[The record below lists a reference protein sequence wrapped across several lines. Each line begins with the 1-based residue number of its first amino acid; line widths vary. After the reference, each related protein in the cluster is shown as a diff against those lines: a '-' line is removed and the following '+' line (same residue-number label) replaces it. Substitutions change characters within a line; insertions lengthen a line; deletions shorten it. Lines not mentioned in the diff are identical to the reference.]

1 MVYQFLRNQ
10 TNFIL
15 ISTNFSVL
23 INEYE
28 ETKEK
33 LREILQD
40 PNSMEERTIEVLKR
54 QQEVKRN
61 LQQFLNIELGQET
74 IFQIAG

>member
-40 PNSMEERTIEVLKR
+40 SNSMEERTIEVLKR